1 MTSLGYQL
9 YVLQDDSV
17 ESTTSLNPEDA
28 STKDLKAYRCLF
40 GKSQCLDQS
49 PFVQCLSRYTT
60 FESHITSLNGM
71 LFRLFARSGGD
82 SAQLSLQVGEV
93 LRLLQAAEQHCAAF
107 PSAEYAVLQQSITAM
122 VQQLDEARYLS
133 SDPPGAPDMVV
144 SQRVATVGRPRIE
157 IDPEFLA
164 QAIQLRGPL
173 ASVFRCSARTVRRR
187 LLHHGLSEPGQRVYN
202 DTPHADGTIAR
213 SYTSTSRPVS
223 TLTDSEL
230 DALLTSILES
240 AGHHVPRDRITASY
254 LRIHGT
260 PGRFGV
266 HSIHRKP
273 YKVAGANSLWHH
285 DGQHGLIPFKIVI
298 HGFVD
303 GKSQFVTTI
312 HASNN
317 NRADTVLD
325 VFLCA
330 VAEHGLP
337 SRMRGDHGTEN
348 VLVAAYMEE
357 NRGVVRGSYIWGRS
371 VHNTQIERLW
381 YDVTHRFGQ
390 KWKRFFLD
398 LEVHH
403 GLNPLLPAH
412 IWLLHHLFLD
422 AINCDAQEWAAA
434 WNSHLLQI
442 RSERSRSPRDMYI
455 FNMLQDGPRGLEYR
469 AEPPSDDVE
478 DPTTYGIDWDV
489 ADDSTLMTHLL
500 DQNPQDWDEHNP
512 FSPRQDALP
521 HVPCDAPDA
530 PLELTREH
538 IAALDAELAS
548 TFD

>member
-1 MTSLGYQL
+1 MSEPVQNIR
-9 YVLQDDSV
+9 V
-17 ESTTSLNPEDA
+17 
-28 STKDLKAYRCLF
+28 AY
-40 GKSQCLDQS
+40 
-49 PFVQCLSRYTT
+49 
-60 FESHITSLNGM
+60 HILERNVIRALRTQ
-71 LFRLFARSGGD
+71 RGD

-93 LRLLQAAEQHCAAF
+93 LRLLQAAEQHRAAF
-107 PSAEYAVLQQSITAM
+107 PSTEYAVLQQSITAM
-122 VQQLDEARYLS
+122 VQQLDEARVL
-133 SDPPGAPDMVV
+133 PLG
-144 SQRVATVGRPRIE
+144 GRPRIE

-164 QAIQLRGPL
+164 QAIQLRGPAHL

-202 DTPHADGTIAR
+202 DTPQADGTIAR

-230 DALLTSILES
+230 DALLTSILEVFPDFGRRMLMGRLKS

-254 LRIHGT
+254 LRVHGT

-266 HSIHRKP
+266 RSIHRKP

-285 DGQHGLIPFKIVI
+285 DGQHGLIRFKIVI

-303 GKSQFVTTI
+303 GKSRFVTAI
-312 HASNN
+312 RASNN

-371 VHNTQIERLW
+371 VHNTRIERLW
-381 YDVTHRFGQ
+381 YDVTHGFGQ
-390 KWKRFFLD
+390 KWKRFFMD

-442 RSERSRSPRDMYI
+442 RGERSRSPRDMYI
-455 FNMLQDGPRGLEYR
+455 FSMLQDGPRGLEYR

-512 FSPRQDALP
+512 FSPGQDALS

-530 PLELTREH
+530 PSELTREH

-548 TFD
+548 TFDTSSRNMHVRRLVWMKAMEICNQFYM